1 MVDRS
6 TLTHGGKC
14 GLPLLAL
21 SRYPTPIMPALEYDG
36 TVHRFEGDCVI
47 GRHRECTVQVRADGV
62 SRQHARITIS
72 AGAAHLEDLES
83 ANGTRLNGKRIAAR
97 TLLRDGD
104 VLRLGHAELT
114 FQDTERLPDLLGTQI
129 GDYRLE
135 SLVGRGL
142 VGGVYRARQIR
153 LDRLVAFKVLDP
165 RFGLNNPGFAE
176 RFLHAVNHAASINHE
191 GLVKLH
197 ECGQHE
203 GLLWYSMEL
212 AEGETLEGLLKRDGV
227 VAPPLA
233 LLIIDRAARALQAAH
248 AADVVHGDLRP
259 ATIMVTEAGTVKV
272 LDLGLVGLTGR
283 EGIAARA
290 RATVKQAM
298 YLCPTQS
305 RGSLA
310 DRRADVYALGCV
322 LLHLLTGK
330 PPFTG
335 DDLEEVIAAHEHVPV
350 PALAASLHLPKAFDD
365 LVQGMLSKKVDWRF
379 AGMDEVLSVLA
390 DVRTKLAGTASEP
403 PAKVVAK
410 PSPARSAPRRPVA
423 DKVVSD
429 WDQQV
434 PRLVRV
440 LLTAGGVMVAV
451 VLVLVFGPSLAKGL
465 FTPAAAAPGG
475 TAQVHQPAVAP
486 AHQAVAPVVAATA
499 TASRPSS
506 ALMSRWLA
514 VEQGVLA
521 SARAGDWGAAE
532 MDLSEFAALV
542 SRQEPGGSVAAAV
555 AVRRRQLALDAAAWY
570 RLQVQALPSG
580 NQPTDLAKRLTALA
594 KLRDAVGSLDR
605 ADATARH
612 QEVLDRL
619 GHMLAE
625 ARRSARQAL
634 EAGKFAELTAISARL
649 APAYAGTAIA
659 GVFDQFA
666 AQCREAAAAAPQW
679 RIGWADTK
687 VALGRA
693 TGATALPAGA
703 AMMLA
708 GDDAAARRLLADPA
722 LASGDLL
729 ARREALSGRA
739 VAVLAFAD
747 PADLARLSVQQGTPV
762 LSGGRLAGSAKE
774 PALFSIDTP
783 LVGDTWEVAAT
794 VGRTGTGDVIM
805 VLTAS
810 DPVVQVRLAPD
821 QTIVTLPG
829 VTGAEGL
836 TDPDPGTGRLRMRCV
851 QGQLTIDLDGRV
863 LGRWSGVELP
873 AGSHL
878 QFAASEVAWAVD
890 DVLVVG
896 GH

>member
-1 MVDRS
+1 
-6 TLTHGGKC
+6 
-14 GLPLLAL
+14 
-21 SRYPTPIMPALEYDG
+21 MPALEYDG
-36 TVHRFEGDCVI
+36 TVHRFESDCVI

-62 SRQHARITIS
+62 SRQHARITVS
-72 AGAAHLEDLES
+72 AGAAQLEDLDS
-83 ANGTRLNGKRIAAR
+83 ANGTRLNGNRIASR

-114 FQDTERLPDLLGTQI
+114 FSDAERLPDLLGTHI

-142 VGGVYRARQIR
+142 VGGVYRARQIH
-153 LDRLVAFKVLDP
+153 LDRMVAFKVLDP
-165 RFGLNNPGFAE
+165 RFGRNNPGFNE
-176 RFLHAVNHAASINHE
+176 RFLQAVTHAAGINHE

-248 AADVVHGDLRP
+248 AAEVVHGDLRP
-259 ATIMVTEAGTVKV
+259 ATIMVTGAGTVKV

-305 RGSLA
+305 RGALA

-350 PALAASLHLPKAFDD
+350 PLLAASLHLPNCFDD
-365 LVQGMLSKKVDWRF
+365 LIQGMLAKKMDWRF
-379 AGMDEVLSVLA
+379 AGMDEVLSVLGQ
-390 DVRTKLAGTASEP
+390 VRGNLTDPPGEP
-403 PAKVVAK
+403 PVKVPAK
-410 PSPARSAPRRPVA
+410 PSSARSVPRRPVA
-423 DKVVSD
+423 NGVASD
-429 WDQQV
+429 WEKQV
-434 PRLVRV
+434 PRLVLV
-440 LLTAGGVMVAV
+440 LQTAGGVMVAV
-451 VLVLVFGPSLAKGL
+451 VLVLVFGPTLVKGL
-465 FTPAAAAPGG
+465 FTPAVGG
-475 TAQVHQPAVAP
+475 TGTTVPRHQPAAVP
-486 AHQAVAPVVAATA
+486 ARDVVAPVVTPAAGPS
-499 TASRPSS
+499 ASRSS
-506 ALMSRWLA
+506 AVLMSRWLA

-532 MDLSEFAALV
+532 MDLGEFAALAR
-542 SRQEPGGSVAAAV
+542 RQEPGGSVLAAIS
-555 AVRRRQLALDAAAWY
+555 VRRSQLALDASAWY
-570 RLQVQALPSG
+570 RTQVQALPSG
-580 NQPTDLAKRLTALA
+580 DQPADLAKRLTALA
-594 KLRDAVGSLDR
+594 KLRDAVGSKDR

-619 GHMLAE
+619 GQLLAE
-625 ARRSARQAL
+625 ARRLARQAL
-634 EAGKFAELTAISARL
+634 EAGKFPELTAISARL
-649 APAYAGTAIA
+649 APAYAGTSIA

-693 TGATALPAGA
+693 SGTAALPAGA

-722 LASGDLL
+722 LSVGDLL

-739 VAVLAFAD
+739 VAVLAFSD
-747 PADLARLSVQQGTPV
+747 PADLARLAVEQGTPV
-762 LSGGRLAGSAKE
+762 LRGGHLAGSAKE
-774 PALFSIDTP
+774 PALFTIDTP
-783 LVGDTWEVAAT
+783 LTGDTWEVAAT
-794 VGRTGTGDVIM
+794 MGRTGTGDLSM
-805 VLTAS
+805 GLSAGE
-810 DPVVQVRLAPD
+810 PVVQVRLAPD

-829 VTGAEGL
+829 VPGAEDL
-836 TDPDPGTGRLRMRCV
+836 TDPEPAPSGRVRLRCV

-863 LGRWSGVELP
+863 LGRWSGVDLP
-873 AGSHL
+873 VGSHL
-878 QFAASEVAWAVD
+878 QFAASDVAWTVD

-896 GH
+896 GR